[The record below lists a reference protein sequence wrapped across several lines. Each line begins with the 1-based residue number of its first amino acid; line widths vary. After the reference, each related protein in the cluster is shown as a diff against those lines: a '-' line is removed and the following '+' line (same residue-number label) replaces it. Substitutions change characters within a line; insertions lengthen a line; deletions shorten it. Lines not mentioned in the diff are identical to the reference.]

1 MGLWVNASVH
11 PNQAQRSLGKGR
23 ERMRQRFVRTLRCM
37 MCMGMAVGMAA
48 CSGVPRGP
56 ASSFEAAFAGHHSG
70 MEPVSAGSDAA
81 VRPLPRMN
89 ASGAL
94 EERLPGGV
102 RLASANT
109 VAAADVPTP
118 ISPLND
124 DEVIEEYDPWE
135 PFNRRMFAFNRQL
148 DRFVLKPV
156 ATVWDTVLPD
166 LAQESIGNFFSNLS
180 MPPRLVNHLFQRDLE
195 GAGREF
201 ARFSLNLSMG
211 VLGFFDVATELGL
224 AKSEA
229 DTGQTLGVYGAG
241 PGPYLVLPVLPP
253 LTVRDGMGFA
263 VDSAMNALNYVVP
276 FAANTGSRGAN
287 TVNER
292 SLNLDTFE
300 EFEEGTFDLYT
311 AVRNAY
317 LQRRHRAIQER
328 VSQIQSALLG
338 EPGRHA
344 ARASDAR

>member
-1 MGLWVNASVH
+1 ML
-11 PNQAQRSLGKGR
+11 
-23 ERMRQRFVRTLRCM
+23 
-37 MCMGMAVGMAA
+37 CMGMAVGMAA
-48 CSGVPRGP
+48 CSGGPRGP
-56 ASSFEAAFAGHHSG
+56 AASFEAAFAGHHSG
-70 MEPVSAGSDAA
+70 LAAVSAGGAAA

-89 ASGAL
+89 AREAL

-102 RLASANT
+102 RLASANA
-109 VAAADVPTP
+109 VAGADAPMTIP
-118 ISPLND
+118 PLED
-124 DEVIEEYDPWE
+124 DEVLGEYDPWE
-135 PFNRRMFAFNRQL
+135 PFNRQMFAFNRQL

-166 LAQESIGNFFSNLS
+166 LAQESLGNFFDNLR
-180 MPPRLVNHLFQRDLE
+180 MPACLVNNLFQRNIE

-224 AKSEA
+224 AKSGA
-229 DTGQTLGVYGAG
+229 DAGQTLGVYGAG
-241 PGPYLVLPVLPP
+241 PGPYLVLPLLPP

-263 VDSAMNALNYVVP
+263 VDSAMNPLSYVAP
-276 FAANTGSRGAN
+276 PAANAGRLGVN

-292 SLNLDTFE
+292 SLNLETFE
-300 EFEEGTFDLYT
+300 AFEEGTFDLYA

-328 VSQIQSALLG
+328 VSPSQSALSA
-338 EPGRHA
+338 EPGRQA
-344 ARASDAR
+344 VGASDAR

>member
-1 MGLWVNASVH
+1 
-11 PNQAQRSLGKGR
+11 
-23 ERMRQRFVRTLRCM
+23 M

-56 ASSFEAAFAGHHSG
+56 ASSFGAAFAGHHSG
-70 MEPVSAGSDAA
+70 MEAVGEGGDAA
-81 VRPLPRMN
+81 LRPLPRMN
-89 ASGAL
+89 ASEAL
-94 EERLPGGV
+94 EGRLPGGV
-102 RLASANT
+102 RLASANA
-109 VAAADVPTP
+109 VAAADVPAP
-118 ISPLND
+118 ITPLND

-166 LAQESIGNFFSNLS
+166 LAQESLGNFFSNLS
-180 MPPRLVNHLFQRDLE
+180 MPARLVNNLFQRDIE

-201 ARFSLNLSMG
+201 GRFSLNLSMG
-211 VLGFFDVATELGL
+211 VLGFFDVATELGI
-224 AKSEA
+224 AKSGA
-229 DTGQTLGVYGAG
+229 DAGQTLGVYGAG
-241 PGPYLVLPVLPP
+241 PGPYLVLPFLPP

-263 VDSAMNALNYVVP
+263 VDSAMQPLSYVSP
-276 FAANTGSRGAN
+276 FAANMGRRGVN

-292 SLNLDTFE
+292 SLNLETFE
-300 EFEEGTFDLYT
+300 AFEEGTFDLYA

-328 VSQIQSALLG
+328 VSPSQSALSA
-338 EPGRHA
+338 EPGRQA
-344 ARASDAR
+344 VGASDAR